1 MEKTLLSTL
10 PEELISNIACKLGS
24 DDIFAFR
31 STCHGIQIKTFHEFA
46 TEYFSE
52 KCVHFTTDS
61 LQTLVGISDSRLA
74 KYVKTLSVVTA
85 MFDNLGFSCPGR
97 SSTHWRPT
105 VRQSEAYKFYMRD
118 QTDLNR
124 THNDMKFLAQALR
137 SLPSL
142 KTLSVLDTP
151 ALLGPTTDYR
161 GGNKVFRQTGTHP
174 INGRDSMAR
183 IQSKEFQAHL
193 QHVWFTVLLAV
204 SCANGSQLKLE
215 EFNTNFC
222 TDANF
227 LTPKHFTV
235 KPSMLTKLSGPFE
248 SISRLHLHMRTPDDN
263 KRTKDMFA
271 RFTATLPNLKELAL
285 DFDTKSHSS
294 GLLFRRF
301 TAGIDFSK
309 LTSLNVL
316 GLSIDAARLTKSISQ
331 LTQVKDLRLYCVEV
345 TPGSWPTVL
354 VAIKKLENL
363 NHLHLQY
370 LRESGCKSYFLKQ
383 RDTAPF
389 DDPDELDA
397 GFFADEWDDE
407 DDNSDVDDYSD
418 GDLPELH
425 PVDETRTGQTTTNDH
440 AAATTTT
447 APTTTGAT
455 QVDEDVMSEYVPDH
469 GIDSGER
476 GFYICV
482 EGHEKIAK
490 RLVTFIEEY
499 NVGDYMDPTDDLMG
513 AMGAFPGDGAMGV
526 GAIPVGGGMAI
537 PIAVG
542 TGPPPP
548 GATVGQTAGG
558 FGAFMNAMG
567 LVGLGPLPGVAAHGH
582 HHPPAFT
589 AGTDPTATATPA
601 APAPAA
607 GNASTAVNEAA
618 LFAPAVT
625 ATFDDGGFGVDG
637 SFDDDGGALI
647 GDMD

>member
-1 MEKTLLSTL
+1 MERTLLSSL

-31 STCHGIQIKTFHEFA
+31 STCHAIQIKSFHEFA

-52 KCVHFTTDS
+52 KGVHFTTDS
-61 LQTLVGISDSRLA
+61 LQALVGISASRLA
-74 KYVKTLSVVTA
+74 KYVKSLSVVTA
-85 MFDNLGFSCPGR
+85 MFDNQGFSCPGR

-118 QTDLNR
+118 QTDLHK

-142 KTLSVLDTP
+142 KNISVLDTP
-151 ALLGPTTDYR
+151 ALLSPSTDYR

-193 QHVWFTVLLAV
+193 QHLWFTVLISLA
-204 SCANGSQLKLE
+204 SADGSQLKLE

-227 LTPKHFTV
+227 LTPKHFGV
-235 KPSMLTKLSGPFE
+235 KPAMLTRLAGPFQ
-248 SISRLHLHMRTPDDN
+248 SVSRLHLHLRTPEDN

-271 RFTATLPNLKELAL
+271 RFTATLPNLKELTL
-285 DFDTKSHSS
+285 DFDTKSHAS

-309 LTSLNVL
+309 LTSLNVV

-354 VAIKKLENL
+354 VAIKKLEKL
-363 NHLHLQY
+363 DHLHLQY

-383 RDTAPF
+383 HDTAPF

-397 GFFADEWDDE
+397 GFFAAEEWDDE
-407 DDNSDVDDYSD
+407 DDNSDVYDYSD
-418 GDLPELH
+418 GGMPGLQ
-425 PVDETRTGQTTTNDH
+425 PVGDDWAAETTTSDNAT
-440 AAATTTT
+440 AATT
-447 APTTTGAT
+447 APTAT
-455 QVDEDVMSEYVPDH
+455 DAAQVDEDVMSEYVPYH
-469 GIDSGER
+469 AIDGGER

-482 EGHEKIAK
+482 SGHEKITK

-499 NVGDYMDPTDDLMG
+499 NVGEYMDPTEDLMG
-513 AMGAFPGDGAMGV
+513 AMGAFPGGGAMGV

-548 GATVGQTAGG
+548 GAIVGQTAGG

-582 HHPPAFT
+582 HHPPPFT
-589 AGTDPTATATPA
+589 AGAAAAAATPATPA
-601 APAPAA
+601 AANGGTANNGAAPA
-607 GNASTAVNEAA
+607 
-618 LFAPAVT
+618 APAVT
-625 ATFDDGGFGVDG
+625 PTFDDGGFGVD
-637 SFDDDGGALI
+637 FDDDGGAPV
-647 GDMD
+647 DEMD